1 MKKLVAL
8 ALFLVVCFG
17 WFVAPLVAD
26 GGDDPVPPV
35 TTKSAT
41 PPGDDSKT
49 NEPTISPVGDDGTG
63 LVEVIIDGL
72 GLDPIIEIAL
82 VALIEG

>member
-26 GGDDPVPPV
+26 GDDPVPPGA
-35 TTKSAT
+35 TKSAT
-41 PPGDDSKT
+41 LPGDDSKT
-49 NEPTISPVGDDGTG
+49 NDPIMSPVGDDETG

-82 VALIEG
+82 VVLIEG